1 MKVLAAIDIMNG
13 EVVRLTKGDQATKKV
28 YSKDPV
34 EIAKK
39 WEKDGADM
47 LHIVDLDAAFGSTSN
62 NNLSIISEILKAVN
76 IKVQIGGGIRDTDTF
91 ERIAKMGFSRIVVG
105 TMAYRNTNEL
115 RLLCKNYS
123 DKIVISL
130 DEMNG
135 KVMIDGW
142 QSSSDSTVDD
152 AIIKFN
158 KFGISNFLLTSIIKD
173 GTLSGPD
180 IVTLNSINTDRK
192 SKIIASGGISNLLDV
207 LRVRSIGC
215 DSVILGKALYEERLE
230 IKKVKALA

>member
-39 WEKDGADM
+39 WEKEGADM
-47 LHIVDLDAAFGSTSN
+47 LHIVDLDAAFGSTS

-91 ERIAKMGFSRIVVG
+91 ERIAKMGFSRIVIG

-230 IKKVKALA
+230 IKKVKALV

>member
-13 EVVRLTKGDQATKKV
+13 EVVRLTKGDQSTKKV

-34 EIAKK
+34 QVAKK

-47 LHIVDLDAAFGSTSN
+47 LHIVDLDAAFGSAT
-62 NNLSIISEILKAVN
+62 NNLSIISDILHAVN
-76 IKVQIGGGIRDTDTF
+76 IRVQIGGGIRDTDTF

-105 TMAYRNTNEL
+105 TMAYRNENEL
-115 RLLCKNYS
+115 RSLSKNYS

-130 DEMNG
+130 DEING
-135 KVMIDGW
+135 KVMIEGW
-142 QSSSDSTVDD
+142 KSSSDYTVDD
-152 AIIKFN
+152 AITKFN
-158 KFGISNFLLTSIIKD
+158 KLGICNFLLTSIIKD

-207 LRVRSIGC
+207 LRVRAIGC

-230 IKKVKALA
+230 IKKVKAVA

>member
-13 EVVRLTKGDQATKKV
+13 EVVRLTKGDQSTKKV

-34 EIAKK
+34 QVAKK

-47 LHIVDLDAAFGSTSN
+47 LHIVDLDAAFGSTT
-62 NNLSIISEILKAVN
+62 NNLSIISEILHAVN
-76 IKVQIGGGIRDTDTF
+76 IRVQIGGGIRDTDTF
-91 ERIAKMGFSRIVVG
+91 ERIVKMGFSKIVVG
-105 TMAYRNTNEL
+105 TMAYRNVNEL
-115 RLLCKNYS
+115 RLLSRNYS

-130 DEMNG
+130 DEING
-135 KVMIDGW
+135 KVMIEGW
-142 QSSSDSTVDD
+142 KSSSDFTVGD
-152 AIIKFN
+152 AISKFN
-158 KFGISNFLLTSIIKD
+158 KFGICNFLLTGIIKD

>member
-13 EVVRLTKGDQATKKV
+13 EVVRLTKGDQSTKKV

-34 EIAKK
+34 QVAKK

-47 LHIVDLDAAFGSTSN
+47 LHIVDLDAAFGSAT
-62 NNLSIISEILKAVN
+62 NNLPIISDILHAVN
-76 IKVQIGGGIRDTDTF
+76 IRVQIGGGIRDTDTF

-105 TMAYRNTNEL
+105 TMAYRNENEL
-115 RLLCKNYS
+115 RSLSKNYS

-130 DEMNG
+130 DEING
-135 KVMIDGW
+135 KVMIEGW
-142 QSSSDSTVDD
+142 KSSSDYTIDD
-152 AIIKFN
+152 AISKFN
-158 KFGISNFLLTSIIKD
+158 KFGIYNFLLTSIIKD

-180 IVTLNSINTDRK
+180 IVTLNSINSDRK

-207 LRVRSIGC
+207 LRVRAIGC

-230 IKKVKALA
+230 IKKVKAVA

>member
-47 LHIVDLDAAFGSTSN
+47 LHIVDLDAAFGSTS

-152 AIIKFN
+152 AINKFN

-230 IKKVKALA
+230 IKKVKALV

>member
-1 MKVLAAIDIMNG
+1 MKVIAAIDIMNG
-13 EVVRLTKGDQATKKV
+13 EVVRLTKGEQATKKV

-34 EIAKK
+34 QIAKK

-47 LHIVDLDAAFGSTSN
+47 LHIVDLDAAFGSAT
-62 NNLSIISEILKAVN
+62 NNLSVISEILHAVN
-76 IKVQIGGGIRDTDTF
+76 IRVQIGGGIRDTDTF

-105 TMAYRNTNEL
+105 TMAYRNVNEL

-123 DKIVISL
+123 DMIVVSL
-130 DEMNG
+130 DEIDG
-135 KVMIDGW
+135 KVMIEGW
-142 QSSSDSTVDD
+142 KSSSDFRIED
-152 AIIKFN
+152 AISKFN

-173 GTLSGPD
+173 GTLMGPD

>member
-47 LHIVDLDAAFGSTSN
+47 LHIVDLDAAFGRTL

>member
-34 EIAKK
+34 DIAKK

-62 NNLSIISEILKAVN
+62 NLSIISEILKAVN
-76 IKVQIGGGIRDTDTF
+76 IRVQIGGGIRDTDTF

-130 DEMNG
+130 DEING
-135 KVMIDGW
+135 KVMINGW

-152 AIIKFN
+152 AISKFN

-180 IVTLNSINTDRK
+180 IVTLNIINTDRK
-192 SKIIASGGISNLLDV
+192 SKIIASGGISNMLDV

>member
-13 EVVRLTKGDQATKKV
+13 EVVRLTKGDQSTKKV

-34 EIAKK
+34 QVAKK

-47 LHIVDLDAAFGSTSN
+47 LHIVDLDAAFGSAT
-62 NNLSIISEILKAVN
+62 NNLSIISDILHAVN
-76 IKVQIGGGIRDTDTF
+76 IRVQIGGGIRDADTF

-142 QSSSDSTVDD
+142 QSSSDSTVDN

-230 IKKVKALA
+230 INKVKALA

>member
-13 EVVRLTKGDQATKKV
+13 EVVRLTKGDQSTKKV

-34 EIAKK
+34 QVAKK

-47 LHIVDLDAAFGSTSN
+47 LHIVDLDAAFGSAT
-62 NNLSIISEILKAVN
+62 NNLSIISDILHAVN
-76 IKVQIGGGIRDTDTF
+76 IRVQIGGGIRDTDTF
-91 ERIAKMGFSRIVVG
+91 ERIAKIGFSRIVVG
-105 TMAYRNTNEL
+105 TMAYRNENEL
-115 RLLCKNYS
+115 RSLCKNYS

-130 DEMNG
+130 DEING
-135 KVMIDGW
+135 KVMIEGW
-142 QSSSDSTVDD
+142 KSSSDYTIDD
-152 AIIKFN
+152 AISKFS
-158 KFGISNFLLTSIIKD
+158 KFGIYNFLLTSIIKD

-207 LRVRSIGC
+207 LRVRAIGC

-230 IKKVKALA
+230 IKKVKAVV

>member
-47 LHIVDLDAAFGSTSN
+47 LHIVDLDAAFGSTS

-130 DEMNG
+130 DEING